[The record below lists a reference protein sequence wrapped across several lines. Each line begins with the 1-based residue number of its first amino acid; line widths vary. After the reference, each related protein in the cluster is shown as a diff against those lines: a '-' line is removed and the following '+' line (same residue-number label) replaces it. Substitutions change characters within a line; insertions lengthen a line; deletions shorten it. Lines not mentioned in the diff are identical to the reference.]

1 MKLGMNY
8 MHCDSGQLGVGV
20 FFAAFAILGAI
31 LILPGTTKSSS
42 AILYI
47 LVFGGLFV
55 GVPATLGLGVI
66 LAQLKL
72 RKNHYG
78 RGKTSN

>member
-8 MHCDSGQLGVGV
+8 THYDLGQLSVGV
-20 FFAAFAILGAI
+20 FFVALAITAAIL
-31 LILPGTTKSSS
+31 LLPGAAKSAS
-42 AILYI
+42 AVLYI
-47 LVFGGLFV
+47 LIFGGLFV

-72 RKNHYG
+72 RKKQH
-78 RGKTSN
+78 RRKRTSN